1 MIKKIIPVLIA
12 TLFIVSCSQKTRPT
26 TAMDTGRDF
35 IRATLD
41 GNFDEAKE
49 LLYKDTFNVQFFD
62 SYTQMYDRLPDDEKK
77 NYKAADYIIN
87 KYTEL
92 GDTASIINYSNSY
105 MKKPQDIKVINKNG
119 EWLIDFK
126 YTVSN

>member
-1 MIKKIIPVLIA
+1 MIQKIIPVLLAVI
-12 TLFIVSCSQKTRPT
+12 LIVSCKHKGRPT

-41 GNFDEAKE
+41 GNFDDAGS
-49 LLYKDTFNVQFFD
+49 LLYKDSFNIQYFD

-77 NYKAADYIIN
+77 NYKNADYTIN
-87 KYTEL
+87 KYTEQ

-105 MKKPQDIKVINKNG
+105 MKKPQDIKVVYKNG
-119 EWLIDFK
+119 EWLVDFK